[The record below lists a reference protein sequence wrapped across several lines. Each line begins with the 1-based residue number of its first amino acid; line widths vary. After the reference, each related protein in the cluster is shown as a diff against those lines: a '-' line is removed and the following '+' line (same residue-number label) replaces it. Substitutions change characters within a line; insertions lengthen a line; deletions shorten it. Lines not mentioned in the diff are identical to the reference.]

1 MLGELSG
8 KKIVVGVTGGIAAYK
23 AVEVVSRLRKAGAE
37 VHVIM
42 TREAAQFVTE
52 LTFREISGQPVAL
65 DMWGKVTQ
73 FQVEHV
79 ALATLADLILVV
91 PATANLLA
99 KAAAGIADDMLTT
112 TLLATKAPICMA
124 PSMNTVMYENPVTQK
139 NIATLRSRGVQI
151 LEPDEGHLACGTS
164 GKGRLPEPAAI
175 VSFVQNGFRRKK
187 EMTGR
192 KLLVTAGGTIEPL
205 DPVRFIGNRST
216 GRMGY
221 AIAEEAACRG
231 AEVVLISGPTSLPDP
246 CGVRVVR
253 LETACEMRDA
263 VLQAFSS
270 ADAVIKA
277 AAVADYR
284 PAEISPHKIKK
295 SNDDLVLHLVRNPD
309 ILYELGQKK
318 THQILVGFAAET
330 RRVDEYAHSKLERKN
345 LDFIVA
351 NDVSEP
357 DAGFAVE
364 TNRIKIF
371 DRNGHVTAYPLKS
384 KRELAGI
391 ILDHVASIWE
401 N

>member
-52 LTFREISGQPVAL
+52 LTFREISGRPVAL
-65 DMWGKVTQ
+65 DMWSKVTQ

-175 VSFVQNGFRRKK
+175 VSFVQNGFRRQK

-295 SNDDLVLHLVRNPD
+295 SDDDLVLHLVRNPD

-330 RRVDEYAHSKLERKN
+330 RRVDEYARSKLERKN

>member
-65 DMWGKVTQ
+65 DMWSKVTQ

-112 TLLATKAPICMA
+112 TLLATKAPIYMA

-175 VSFVQNGFRRKK
+175 VSFVQNGFRRQK
-187 EMTGR
+187 EMAGR

-295 SNDDLVLHLVRNPD
+295 SDDDLVLHLVRNPD

>member
-52 LTFREISGQPVAL
+52 LTFREISGRPVAL
-65 DMWGKVTQ
+65 DMWSKVTQ

-112 TLLATKAPICMA
+112 TLLATKAPIYMA

-175 VSFVQNGFRRKK
+175 VSFVQNGFRRQK
-187 EMTGR
+187 EMAGR

-270 ADAVIKA
+270 VDAVIKA

-295 SNDDLVLHLVRNPD
+295 SDDDLVLHLVRNPD

>member
-52 LTFREISGQPVAL
+52 LTFREISGRPVAL
-65 DMWGKVTQ
+65 DMWSKVTQ

-175 VSFVQNGFRRKK
+175 VSFVQNGFRRQK

-295 SNDDLVLHLVRNPD
+295 SDDDLVLHLVRNPD

>member
-65 DMWGKVTQ
+65 DMWSKVTQ

-112 TLLATKAPICMA
+112 TLLATKAPIYMA

-175 VSFVQNGFRRKK
+175 VSFVQNGFRRQK
-187 EMTGR
+187 EMAGR

-270 ADAVIKA
+270 VDAVIKA

-295 SNDDLVLHLVRNPD
+295 SDDDLVLHLVRNPD

-371 DRNGHVTAYPLKS
+371 DRDGHVTAYPLKS

>member
-52 LTFREISGQPVAL
+52 LTFREISGRPVAL
-65 DMWGKVTQ
+65 DMWSKVTQ

-112 TLLATKAPICMA
+112 TLLATKAPIYMA

-175 VSFVQNGFRRKK
+175 VSFVQNGFRRQK
-187 EMTGR
+187 EMAGR

-295 SNDDLVLHLVRNPD
+295 SDDDLVLHLVRNPD

>member
-65 DMWGKVTQ
+65 DMWSKVTQ

-112 TLLATKAPICMA
+112 TLLATKAPIYMA

-175 VSFVQNGFRRKK
+175 VSFVQNGFRRQK
-187 EMTGR
+187 EMAGR

-270 ADAVIKA
+270 VDAVIKA

-295 SNDDLVLHLVRNPD
+295 SDDDLVLHLVRNPD